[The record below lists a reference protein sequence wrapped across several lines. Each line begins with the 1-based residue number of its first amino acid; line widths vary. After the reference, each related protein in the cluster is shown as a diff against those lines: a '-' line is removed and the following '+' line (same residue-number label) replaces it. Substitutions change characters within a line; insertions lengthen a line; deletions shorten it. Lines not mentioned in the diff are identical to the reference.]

1 MQGHIAMPGIF
12 EPPDKANVQGLIVRG
27 YSHPFSCHMLFKF
40 PDKGG
45 AATFVTALLPYLQN
59 AETWRVKP
67 KRMLNIG
74 LTYNGIVTVKPS
86 LEGTFFSPSFTEGPA
101 SSDPNGPQASL
112 FDLGAS
118 APTNWWYKKFATNDI
133 HAVVHVYALTSDDLT
148 ALVTLV
154 ANAAAAAG
162 VTELFPL
169 NSGSGR
175 LEQYELP
182 GETVYFGYRDGID
195 NPDLGW
201 PSDPSNTTPQDLN
214 NFVIGYPP
222 YNAGPI
228 QGDAGVFAKDGCY
241 NAFRIFYQDVEAFEN
256 FLDTN
261 AAAVAAATGKSQQY
275 ARDWLA
281 AKLVGRWYNGSPLI
295 LSPDAPDS
303 STAGATDF
311 SYAGDTLGQRCPFS
325 AHTRNAN
332 PRDEETNPADQ
343 PIPRIA
349 RRGMPYGAPPTPP
362 DYSGDRGLIGLFL
375 VGDLASQFELVYSWM
390 NQNIFSPLFSRSTQ
404 DAVLANRQ
412 TPGADTSFTIPTQ
425 GRPIKIKALPQFLV
439 TRGTAYFL
447 LPSVTTLRNIAA
459 GNA

>member
-1 MQGHIAMPGIF
+1 MPSTPGQ
-12 EPPDKANVQGLIVRG
+12 PDKANVQGLIIRG

-40 PDKGG
+40 PDNAG
-45 AATFVTALLPYLQN
+45 AARFVTALLPYLQDARQW
-59 AETWRVKP
+59 AEKP

-74 LTYNGIVTVKPS
+74 LTYNGIITVKPS
-86 LEGTFFSPSFTEGPA
+86 LAGHFFSPSFTEGPA

-118 APTNWWYKKFATNDI
+118 APENWWYKKFVTDDI
-133 HAVVHVYALTSDDLT
+133 HAGVHVYALTSDDLT
-148 ALVTLV
+148 SLVMLV
-154 ANAAAAAG
+154 ADAAEVAG

-169 NSGSGR
+169 NSGNGR
-175 LEQYELP
+175 LEQCELP
-182 GETVYFGYRDGID
+182 DERVYFGYRDGID

-214 NFVIGYPP
+214 NFLIGYPP
-222 YNAGPI
+222 YNPGPTL
-228 QGDAGVFAKDGCY
+228 GDAGVFAKDGCY

-261 AAAVAAATGKSQQY
+261 APTVARATNKSLPD

-281 AKLVGRWYNGSPLI
+281 AKLIGRWYNGSPLI
-295 LSPDAPDS
+295 LSPNGPDPN
-303 STAGATDF
+303 TAGATAF
-311 SYAGDTLGQRCPFS
+311 SYAGDTNGVQCPFS

-332 PRDEETNPADQ
+332 PRDEDVNPADAI
-343 PIPRIA
+343 IPRIA
-349 RRGMPYGAPPTPP
+349 RRGMPYGPPPKPP

-390 NQNIFSPLFSRSTQ
+390 NQNIFSPLFSSDTQ
-404 DAVLANRQ
+404 DAVLANRA
-412 TPGADTSFTIPTQ
+412 TPQADTSFTIPTQ
-425 GRPIKIKALPQFLV
+425 GAPVVIASLPQFLV

-447 LPSVTTLRNIAA
+447 LPSITTLRNIAA
-459 GNA
+459 GTA

>member
-1 MQGHIAMPGIF
+1 MPNTSGQ
-12 EPPDKANVQGLIVRG
+12 PDKANVQGLIMRG

-40 PDKGG
+40 PDKTG
-45 AATFVTALLPYLQN
+45 AAKFVTPLLPYLQDARQW
-59 AETWRVKP
+59 AEKP

-74 LTYNGIVTVKPS
+74 LTYNGIGTVKPS
-86 LEGTFFSPSFTEGPA
+86 LKGTFFSPSFTEGPA

-118 APTNWWYKKFATNDI
+118 APENWWYKKFATDDI

-148 ALVTLV
+148 SLITVV
-154 ANAAAAAG
+154 ANAAKTAG

-214 NFVIGYPP
+214 NFLIGYPP
-222 YNAGPI
+222 YNPGPT

-241 NAFRIFYQDVEAFEN
+241 NAFRIFYQDVEAFED
-256 FLDTN
+256 FLDTH
-261 AAAVAAATGKSQQY
+261 APAVAAATNKPLQH

-295 LSPDAPDS
+295 LSPDKPDPN
-303 STAGATDF
+303 TAGATEF
-311 SYAGDTLGQRCPFS
+311 SYTGDPAGVQCPFS

-332 PRDEETNPADQ
+332 PRDEDVNPADT

-349 RRGMPYGAPPTPP
+349 RRGMPYGAPPKPP

-390 NQNIFSPLFSRSTQ
+390 NQNTFSPLFSTDTQ
-404 DAVLANRQ
+404 DAVLANRA
-412 TPGADTSFTIPTQ
+412 TPQADTSFTIPMR
-425 GRPIKIKALPQFLV
+425 GVPIVIASLPRFLV

-447 LPSVTTLRNIAA
+447 LPSITTLRNIAA
-459 GNA
+459 GTA